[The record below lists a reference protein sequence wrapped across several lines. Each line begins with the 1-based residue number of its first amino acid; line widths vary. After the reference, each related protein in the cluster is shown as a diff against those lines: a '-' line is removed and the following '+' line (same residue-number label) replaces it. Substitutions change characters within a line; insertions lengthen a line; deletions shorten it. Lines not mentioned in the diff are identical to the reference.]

1 VSEPPA
7 LEEPNLA
14 ASPRFVQLALVDE
27 TEVTLIPEAV
37 NLLVSEIAVVVVLFP
52 VVPKTILAQL
62 WLAPSALAIEKG
74 RGFAEIMN
82 PKRQTT
88 TAPEVKRRI
97 RFFFIERFLLK
108 KRCDFN
114 GRKVSHIEME
124 KAREIFARIKPKR
137 LGSFDWL

>member
-74 RGFAEIMN
+74 RGFAEIMS

-97 RFFFIERFLLK
+97 RFFFI
-108 KRCDFN
+108 
-114 GRKVSHIEME
+114 
-124 KAREIFARIKPKR
+124 
-137 LGSFDWL
+137 GSFC